1 MNSQIEKNKKSSLQD
16 AKVVALCINELILWR
31 IILSEQFRIL
41 TARQHVR
48 ERIGMYMGSSSQ
60 EKIERFVLGKWSTA
74 SYVPALSKM
83 VDEILDNSIDEA
95 IRTQFKFANKIDV
108 SVKNG
113 VIVVRDNG
121 RGIPQDEI
129 HDEASGDKILRP
141 VAAWTRVNAGT
152 SFDDER
158 VTIGTNGVGSAAT
171 NFLSAKFVGRTWQN
185 GNRVEVR
192 CKNGGEITGDIKI
205 TEIDDKSSGT
215 EVSFVPDYSLF
226 EVDSLDDL
234 DTIALIE
241 DRMISLQMAFPEIAF
256 SFNRRRIKVNDLKKY
271 AKLFVGDDG
280 DFVLDKTENLSF
292 FYAPSE
298 DGFRSN
304 SFVNGVNTR
313 QGGTYVDFL
322 TNGVLEEL
330 GTMIKRKHKIEVAK
344 STIKNGLTFVMF
356 ARNFVNPKFD
366 SQTKERLTNPMTNVR
381 DHSVESGSKEFA
393 FIARKIMSME
403 SIIDPIIEAQLA
415 KKIAADKRAA
425 NAAQKKLRKVKV
437 AKHISANK
445 DDATLK
451 IVEGDSAMGFLL
463 KVRDANK
470 VGAYPLR
477 GVIQNTW
484 DMKPADVLKNKEL
497 SELISVLGLDITNP
511 NSVDDMAYKYIAT
524 LTDADH
530 DGIGHISPLLIAFFY
545 KFWPRLLTEKKVKIT
560 RTPIMISTK
569 GKDVKWFYTYEEV
582 SEFKQ
587 NNNGW
592 KHRYIKGLGS
602 LQETEYDQI
611 INKPVYDTVTV
622 DDAKTFEM
630 MFGKNSQLRKDY
642 MMA

>member
-1 MNSQIEKNKKSSLQD
+1 MAED
-16 AKVVALCINELILWR
+16 
-31 IILSEQFRIL
+31 FRIL

-48 ERIGMYMGSSSQ
+48 ERIGMYMGSSSK
-60 EKIERFVLGKWSTA
+60 EEIERFVMGEWKKA
-74 SYVPALSKM
+74 DYVPALSKM

-95 IRTQFKFANKIDV
+95 IRTKFKYANKIDV

-113 VIVVRDNG
+113 VVVVTDNG

-129 HDEASGDKILRP
+129 FDEASGDKILRP

-171 NFLSAKFVGRTWQN
+171 NFLSSKFVGKTWSA
-185 GNRVEVR
+185 GKRVEVR
-192 CKNGGEITGDIKI
+192 CKNGGDSVDVQIKQGI
-205 TEIDDKSSGT
+205 EGSGT
-215 EVSFVPDYSLF
+215 EVSFVPDYTLF
-226 EVDSLDDL
+226 EIDDLDSLD
-234 DTIALIE
+234 TVSLIE

-256 SFNRRRIKVNDLKKY
+256 SFNKRRIKVNDLKKY
-271 AKLFVGDDG
+271 AKLFVGDEGEFIVEKSED
-280 DFVLDKTENLSF
+280 LAF

-322 TNGVLEEL
+322 TNAVLEDL

-356 ARNFVNPKFD
+356 ARNFTNPKFD
-366 SQTKERLTNPMTNVR
+366 SQTKERLTNPMSNVR
-381 DHSVESGSKEFA
+381 EHALAAGIKESDA
-393 FIARKIMSME
+393 IARKILNSPT
-403 SIIDPIIEAQLA
+403 IIDPIIEAQLA
-415 KKIAADKRAA
+415 KKIAADRRAA
-425 NAAQKKLRKVKV
+425 TLAQKKLRKVKV
-437 AKHISANK
+437 AKHISANR

-463 KVRDANK
+463 KVRDPNK

-477 GVIQNTW
+477 GVIMNTW

-511 NSVDDMAYKYIAT
+511 NSVDYMTYKHIAI

-545 KFWPRLLTEKKVKIT
+545 KFWPRLLLEKKVKIT
-560 RTPIMISTK
+560 RTPIMISSK
-569 GKDVKWFYTYEEV
+569 AKDVKWFYAYEEA
-582 SEFKQ
+582 SKFKSDQ
-587 NNNGW
+587 AGW

-602 LQETEYDQI
+602 LQEDEYSTI
-611 INKPVYDTVTV
+611 INEPVYDTVTV

-630 MFGKNSQLRKDY
+630 MFGKDSQLRKDY

>member
-1 MNSQIEKNKKSSLQD
+1 LAED
-16 AKVVALCINELILWR
+16 
-31 IILSEQFRIL
+31 FRIL

-48 ERIGMYMGSSSQ
+48 ERIGMYMGSSSK
-60 EKIERFVLGKWSTA
+60 EEIERFVMGEWKKSD
-74 SYVPALSKM
+74 YVPALSKM

-95 IRTQFKFANKIDV
+95 IRTKFKYANKIDV

-113 VIVVRDNG
+113 VVVVTDNG

-129 HDEASGDKILRP
+129 FDEASGDKILRP

-171 NFLSAKFVGRTWQN
+171 NFLSSKFVGKTWSA
-185 GNRVEVR
+185 GKRVEVR
-192 CKNGGEITGDIKI
+192 CKNGGDTVDVQVKQGIEG
-205 TEIDDKSSGT
+205 SGT
-215 EVSFVPDYSLF
+215 EVSFVPDYTLF
-226 EVDSLDDL
+226 EIDDLESL
-234 DTIALIE
+234 DTISLIE
-241 DRMISLQMAFPEIAF
+241 DRMISLQMAFPEISF
-256 SFNRRRIKVNDLKKY
+256 SFNKRRIKVNDLKKY
-271 AKLFVGDDG
+271 AQLFVGDEGEFIIEKSED
-280 DFVLDKTENLSF
+280 LAF
-292 FYAPSE
+292 FYASSE

-322 TNGVLEEL
+322 TNAVLEDL

-356 ARNFVNPKFD
+356 ARNFTNPKFD
-366 SQTKERLTNPMTNVR
+366 SQTKERLTNPMSNVR
-381 DHSVESGSKEFA
+381 EHALAAGIKESDA
-393 FIARKIMSME
+393 IARKILNTP
-403 SIIDPIIEAQLA
+403 SIIDPIVEAQLA
-415 KKIAADKRAA
+415 KKIAADRRAA
-425 NAAQKKLRKVKV
+425 TLAQKKLRKVKV
-437 AKHISANK
+437 AKHISANR

-463 KVRDANK
+463 KVRDPNK

-477 GVIQNTW
+477 GVIMNTW

-511 NSVDDMAYKYIAT
+511 NSVDYMTYKHIAI

-545 KFWPRLLTEKKVKIT
+545 KFWPRLLLEKKVKIT

-569 GKDVKWFYTYEEV
+569 SKDVKWFYAYEEA
-582 SEFKQ
+582 SKFKSDQ
-587 NNNGW
+587 AGW

-602 LQETEYDQI
+602 LQEDEYSTI
-611 INKPVYDTVTV
+611 INEPVYDTVTV

-630 MFGKNSQLRKDY
+630 MFGRDSQLRKDY

>member
-1 MNSQIEKNKKSSLQD
+1 MGEWKKAD
-16 AKVVALCINELILWR
+16 
-31 IILSEQFRIL
+31 
-41 TARQHVR
+41 
-48 ERIGMYMGSSSQ
+48 
-60 EKIERFVLGKWSTA
+60 
-74 SYVPALSKM
+74 YVPALSKM

-95 IRTQFKFANKIDV
+95 IRTKFKYANKIDV

-113 VIVVRDNG
+113 VVVVTDNG

-129 HDEASGDKILRP
+129 FDEASGDKILRP

-171 NFLSAKFVGRTWQN
+171 NFLSSKFVGKTWSA
-185 GNRVEVR
+185 GKRVEVR
-192 CKNGGEITGDIKI
+192 CKNGGDSVDVQIKQGI
-205 TEIDDKSSGT
+205 EGSGT
-215 EVSFVPDYSLF
+215 EVSFVPDYTLF
-226 EVDSLDDL
+226 EIDDLDSLD
-234 DTIALIE
+234 TVSLIE

-256 SFNRRRIKVNDLKKY
+256 SFNKRRIKVNDLKKY
-271 AKLFVGDDG
+271 AKLFVGDEGEFIVEKSED
-280 DFVLDKTENLSF
+280 LAF

-322 TNGVLEEL
+322 TNAVLEDL

-356 ARNFVNPKFD
+356 ARNFTNPKFD
-366 SQTKERLTNPMTNVR
+366 SQTKERLTNPMSNVR
-381 DHSVESGSKEFA
+381 EHALAAGIKESDA
-393 FIARKIMSME
+393 IARKILNSPT
-403 SIIDPIIEAQLA
+403 IIDPIIEAQLA
-415 KKIAADKRAA
+415 KKIAADRRAA
-425 NAAQKKLRKVKV
+425 TLAQKKLRKVKV
-437 AKHISANK
+437 AKHISANR

-463 KVRDANK
+463 KVRDPNK

-477 GVIQNTW
+477 GVIMNTW

-511 NSVDDMAYKYIAT
+511 NSVDYMTYKHIAI

-545 KFWPRLLTEKKVKIT
+545 KFWPRLLLEKKVKIT
-560 RTPIMISTK
+560 RTPIMISSK
-569 GKDVKWFYTYEEV
+569 AKDVKWFYAYEEA
-582 SEFKQ
+582 SKFKSDQ
-587 NNNGW
+587 AGW

-602 LQETEYDQI
+602 LQEDEYSTI
-611 INKPVYDTVTV
+611 INEPVYDTVTV

-630 MFGKNSQLRKDY
+630 MFGKDSQLRKDY